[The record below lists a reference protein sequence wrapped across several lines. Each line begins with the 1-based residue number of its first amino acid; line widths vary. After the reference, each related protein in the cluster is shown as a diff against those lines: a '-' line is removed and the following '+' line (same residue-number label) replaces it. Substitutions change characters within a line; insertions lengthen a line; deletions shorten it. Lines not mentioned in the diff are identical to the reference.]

1 MKLVIGVL
9 CLGLLSIWNEQS
21 VVSAKNIG
29 ARIIGGQEAKDKQFP
44 FMAAINVETDN
55 STYFCGGALITN
67 EWILTSG
74 QCLSGAVVLTV
85 SLGSIALEGEDPNR
99 VIITTSEFTIHPD
112 FDPTTL
118 VNDIALLKLQ
128 VSVSSDY
135 IKPIKLAEINLPV
148 ILTPTALGWGQ
159 TKDDNNDLAPIL
171 NYVDV
176 GVLTNEQCQ
185 LTYGSQIVD
194 SMVCVGGST
203 NEGSCY
209 VSCLHLFY

>member
-1 MKLVIGVL
+1 
-9 CLGLLSIWNEQS
+9 
-21 VVSAKNIG
+21 
-29 ARIIGGQEAKDKQFP
+29 
-44 FMAAINVETDN
+44 
-55 STYFCGGALITN
+55 
-67 EWILTSG
+67 
-74 QCLSGAVVLTV
+74 V

-159 TKDDNNDLAPIL
+159 TKDGKQWESHIWIKILLFTFLDNNDLAPIL